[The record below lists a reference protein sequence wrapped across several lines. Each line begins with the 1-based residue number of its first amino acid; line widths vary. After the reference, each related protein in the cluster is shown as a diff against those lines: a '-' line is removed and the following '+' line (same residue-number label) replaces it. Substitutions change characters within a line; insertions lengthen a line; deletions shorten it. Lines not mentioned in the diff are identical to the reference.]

1 MATTQSEQ
9 QALDL
14 DRYRALLLRHKWV
27 ILFAAIPV
35 LIAGLLFCLI
45 TPKVYRTSTTIVVI
59 PQRVPEAYIRSTV
72 TGDAE
77 ERVRGIWQE
86 ITSRT
91 NLERVIQLFNL
102 YQGARE
108 GLPMET
114 VVGMMRERIQIDS
127 PRSPRTNAFILTYE
141 GKDPVQI
148 AKVTNALANM
158 FIEENLKLRE
168 SQASGTADFLAKEL
182 DKVSRELRELE
193 ESLKQYTI
201 AHMGGL
207 PEQRETNLAM
217 LQRLQQQMETLQ
229 ESIRRAE
236 DRKLLLQ
243 RQLAEEETTFRTAAA
258 SGDSGPAGGAT
269 VIQTP
274 TTLGGLYKRLRA
286 LRTRYT
292 EEHPDVVAVK
302 GLIAKLEA
310 EQPEAPVPGGEETE
324 SADEQ
329 APSREGRGGTE
340 NAMIIGL
347 SYQLK
352 SLNLEIKS
360 LKSESAKVR
369 QQTALYQTRIED
381 TPKREQELTE
391 LTRDYD
397 NLRRTYESLLNRKI
411 EAEQAA
417 AMERRQQGE
426 QFRVVDP
433 ARIPETPYKPN
444 LRKILAMT
452 FMLAAGAGVGLAFVL
467 EFLSKVFFDPKEVS
481 KALGLP
487 VVACLPLLLTAA
499 EKRRKELTTWLL
511 GATACLG
518 YGVVASLLLVL
529 WRKGAGAWI
538 GAF

>member
-258 SGDSGPAGGAT
+258 SGDGGPAGGAT